1 MDGRER
7 VSGAATYSH
16 DVRLPGQLFAVGLRS
31 PYAHARVI
39 SVDVSRAEMM
49 PGVRAVL
56 TRFSDPDLIDPA
68 RQRPI
73 LGEELLFHG
82 MEVAVVVAETREQ
95 ARDALSAIEVT
106 YEPLPFVVDPEA
118 ALRQDAVRVSLTQA
132 NNNASEE
139 YPKTYKR
146 GDVEAAL
153 RSAGATV
160 EVRFRDARCAAQLA
174 GDARRGRQLGWPHD
188 DRL

>member
-1 MDGRER
+1 MPVRIVTTHLEFEGQVYEQRVVLEGDEPPVWGPDAELSVVGTATPRVDGRER

-39 SVDVSRAEMM
+39 GVDVSRAETM

-68 RQRPI
+68 RKRPI

-95 ARDALSAIEVT
+95 ARGALSC
-106 YEPLPFVVDPEA
+106 D
-118 ALRQDAVRVSLTQA
+118 
-132 NNNASEE
+132 
-139 YPKTYKR
+139 
-146 GDVEAAL
+146 
-153 RSAGATV
+153 
-160 EVRFRDARCAAQLA
+160 
-174 GDARRGRQLGWPHD
+174 
-188 DRL
+188 